1 MACSNGNKGETN
13 AVPNTTESS
22 RSSSNRNNT
31 SSAASTKKLQG
42 DNHTSSSKKSAGSG
56 GSGGSSGTTNGNSG
70 DRQSSNK
77 ASSVSCTTPNA
88 GVTASSS
95 AVTPSE
101 VAAIAIK
108 QKWLENHVLSNKH
121 KEIDSNDAVV
131 QKLMIYYLLKK
142 HFLIEH

>member
-1 MACSNGNKGETN
+1 MK
-13 AVPNTTESS
+13 VV
-22 RSSSNRNNT
+22 
-31 SSAASTKKLQG
+31 
-42 DNHTSSSKKSAGSG
+42 
-56 GSGGSSGTTNGNSG
+56 NGNSG

-131 QKLMIYYLLKK
+131 QKLMIYYLLKT
-142 HFLIEH
+142 FSDWALIITAEYLNHVCKQIQNCSCFPPIQNVNYYENAAFSVMSER